1 MCVTRHTLGQCAFIS
16 LRAALQ
22 IGLESPSLILV
33 ALSGPD
39 SSGFKLRDWGEGS
52 LKGTVTLKVSSL
64 RRLER
69 DRGKN
74 HTMPTA
80 TWQVA

>member
-1 MCVTRHTLGQCAFIS
+1 MCIYFSSYGTAGRFK
-16 LRAALQ
+16 RAW
-22 IGLESPSLILV
+22 
-33 ALSGPD
+33 PD
-39 SSGFKLRDWGEGS
+39 SCSLSASKQRDWGEEGP

-69 DRGKN
+69 KRGKS

>member
-1 MCVTRHTLGQCAFIS
+1 MLLDTHWGNARLLPFVWHYTQRFQRAGLI
-16 LRAALQ
+16 LAAL
-22 IGLESPSLILV
+22 STTKP
-33 ALSGPD
+33 
-39 SSGFKLRDWGEGS
+39 RDQGEGS

-69 DRGKN
+69 DRGKD

-80 TWQVA
+80 TWRAA

>member
-22 IGLESPSLILV
+22 MGLESQDLILV
-33 ALSGPD
+33 ALSTT
-39 SSGFKLRDWGEGS
+39 KLRDWGEGS

-69 DRGKN
+69 DRGQN

-80 TWQVA
+80 TGQVA